1 MLTIYTL
8 WRKFFGL
15 AWRDR
20 LLVLEAL
27 LWLAVAALIIAVL
40 PFRYIERIASMSS
53 LQKNEL
59 IQIDEKQRKAKR
71 IRRAVITCAR
81 WVPWRAM
88 CFQQGLAAQF
98 MLRWRGFHP
107 VLFYGVALDDHGE
120 LSAHVW
126 VRAGNVEVVGCE
138 LASHYAVLTT
148 VPSRGEDGD

>member
-59 IQIDEKQRKAKR
+59 ISNR
-71 IRRAVITCAR
+71 
-81 WVPWRAM
+81 
-88 CFQQGLAAQF
+88 
-98 MLRWRGFHP
+98 
-107 VLFYGVALDDHGE
+107 
-120 LSAHVW
+120 
-126 VRAGNVEVVGCE
+126 
-138 LASHYAVLTT
+138 
-148 VPSRGEDGD
+148 